1 MEMVRNIT
9 DETKAMIESELR
21 KGTSN
26 SRIANL
32 LGVSYEQALEVV
44 EAIKESIRPEIGD
57 EIKFTFRKQEM
68 VGVIRKLLTN
78 SAVVEIYWDLSSGTM
93 KDICEDKTIVNF
105 KDIEEFVKVD

>member
-9 DETKAMIESELR
+9 NETKTMIESELR

-44 EAIKESIRPEIGD
+44 DAIKESIRSEIGD